1 MFRRQALRA
10 SRTAY
15 LATAGAAGVI
25 AAETG
30 SSEEQKTLVD
40 VVTDV
45 PSQHAE
51 VEVAPVAD
59 DPPRRVLVELPDKL
73 SIYPKPPPTIVLLD
87 TPSPLELRI
96 GQVRREVCGY
106 YSGARGQV
114 QDVIDR
120 WIHVEETVESR
131 IKSFR
136 DPSEP
141 LNPGLLY
148 TGVSALTASILVRS
162 RSLPTRFVLPP
173 LSLLGAFAYF
183 LPRTAGRVGD
193 WVEEL
198 EDKYVPRIGEIRRT
212 SIAHTGMAWEMLGDK
227 FKDGKEGLGRG
238 ARSVVDGIESST
250 GLKLGDAVGWTVAT
264 GNKTSGS
271 KEDKKA

>member
-1 MFRRQALRA
+1 MFRRQALGVSRA
-10 SRTAY
+10 AY

-25 AAETG
+25 ATETG
-30 SSEEQKTLVD
+30 SSEEQRTLVD
-40 VVTDV
+40 VVTNA
-45 PSQHAE
+45 PAQHAE
-51 VEVAPVAD
+51 VEAAPVAD
-59 DPPRRVLVELPDKL
+59 EPPKRMFVELPDKL
-73 SIYPKPPPTIVLLD
+73 SIYPKPSPTIVLLD

-114 QDVIDR
+114 QDVVNR
-120 WIHVEETVESR
+120 WIHVEETIESR

-148 TGVSALTASILVRS
+148 TGVSALTASVLVRS

-183 LPRTAGRVGD
+183 LPRTAGRVGE
-193 WVEEL
+193 WAEEL
-198 EDKYVPRIGEIRRT
+198 EDKYVPRVGEIRRT

-227 FKDGKEGLGRG
+227 FRDGKEGLGRG
-238 ARSVVDGIESST
+238 ARSVVEGIESST
-250 GLKLGDAVGWTVAT
+250 GLKLSDAVGWTVTT

>member
-15 LATAGAAGVI
+15 LASAGAAGVI

-40 VVTDV
+40 VVTDA
-45 PSQHAE
+45 PAQHAE

-59 DPPRRVLVELPDKL
+59 DPPRRVFVELPDKL
-73 SIYPKPPPTIVLLD
+73 SIYPKPSPTI
-87 TPSPLELRI
+87 
-96 GQVRREVCGY
+96 
-106 YSGARGQV
+106 V

-193 WVEEL
+193 WAEEL
-198 EDKYVPRIGEIRRT
+198 EDKYVPRVGEIRRT
-212 SIAHTGMAWEMLGDK
+212 SIAHTGMAWEKLGDK
-227 FKDGKEGLGRG
+227 FRDGREGLGRG